1 MLFLILYA
9 IVIFGIAA
17 WSFYTQGERE
27 TGDRKLR
34 RGGSTY
40 LLEPLLLPEFSLLL
54 TLMLPLVR
62 RSEQIQ
68 QRVAGVLITAVL
80 ILCVYY
86 ALLLCALPL
95 LRRCVSPR
103 ACAALYVLPT
113 FLYLL
118 CNFLNL
124 PSGLPPV
131 VLTLPKRWLRW
142 LIPVWLGG
150 FLLILLWQVCS
161 HIRFRR
167 ALLKGAQL
175 VDEGEVYR
183 RWRNMQMHSRFKR
196 VIPLM
201 VTPNTST
208 PLTIGLFGRTMRLVL
223 PHLNYTSEELELIFS
238 HELRHIQRADT
249 RTKALLSFCTA
260 LCWFDPLMW
269 LSRRR
274 VAEDLELSCDE
285 LVLYQATDRT
295 RAQYAAL
302 LLNTA
307 GDGRGYTTCLSAA
320 ASSLRYRLK
329 RVVKPASRPSG
340 ALLVGLVLGA
350 LVLSTGCVVL
360 ADSPGTVGEQ
370 ILSQV
375 PEGSAIDHLYFNSN
389 AYHYG
394 RPCRWDEDALIGY
407 LSSLTVRQ
415 IYSRDC
421 TPSVVSEG
429 SYELGV
435 IYTTSENGEIT
446 TRTTVELYE
455 NGTLCAY
462 LPFDD
467 VYRVTYV
474 VADEIDWDYLL
485 SLLEFE

>member
-1 MLFLILYA
+1 MLFRVLYSM
-9 IVIFGIAA
+9 VIFGVAA
-17 WSFYTQGERE
+17 WCFYAQGERE
-27 TGDRKLR
+27 TGGRKLP
-34 RGGSTY
+34 RGGSTCF
-40 LLEPLLLPEFSLLL
+40 LEPLLLPGYFLCFLPALPFFLRSKALLQYILNTLLITLLL
-54 TLMLPLVR
+54 
-62 RSEQIQ
+62 
-68 QRVAGVLITAVL
+68 
-80 ILCVYY
+80 LCVYY

-118 CNFLNL
+118 CNFYGISN
-124 PSGLPPV
+124 SVPPV
-131 VLTLPKRWLRW
+131 VLTLPRRWLRW
-142 LIPVWLGG
+142 LLPVWLGG

-175 VDEGEVYR
+175 VDEGDVYR
-183 RWRNMQMHSRFKR
+183 RWRNMQMRNRFKR

-201 VTPNTST
+201 VSPRTST
-208 PLTIGLFGRTMRLVL
+208 PLTIGLFSRTMRLVL
-223 PHLNYTSEELELIFS
+223 PHTDYAPEELELIFS

-249 RTKALLSFCTA
+249 RTKALLGFCTA

-269 LSRRR
+269 ISRRR

-285 LVLYQATDRT
+285 LVLYQAPDST
-295 RAQYAAL
+295 RAQYAGL

-307 GDGRGYTTCLSAA
+307 GDGRGYTTCLSAG

-329 RVVKPASRPSG
+329 RVVRPASRSSG

-350 LVLSTGCVVL
+350 LILSMGCVAL
-360 ADSPGTVGEQ
+360 ADSPGTVWEQ

-375 PEGSAIDHLYFNSN
+375 PEGSAIDHLYFNDD
-389 AYHYG
+389 AHRYAK
-394 RPCRWDEDALIGY
+394 PCRWDGDALIGY

-415 IYSRDC
+415 VYTGTYS
-421 TPSVVSEG
+421 PPAVSDER
-429 SYELGV
+429 ELGV
-435 IYTTSENGEIT
+435 IYTTQENGVVT
-446 TRTTVELYE
+446 SRTTVELYE
-455 NGTLCAY
+455 DGTLCAY

-467 VYRVTYV
+467 VYRLTYV
-474 VADEIDWDYLL
+474 VEDEIDWSYLS

>member
-1 MLFLILYA
+1 MLFRVLYSM
-9 IVIFGIAA
+9 VIFGVAA
-17 WSFYTQGERE
+17 WSFYAQGERE
-27 TGDRKLR
+27 TGGRKLP
-34 RGGSTY
+34 RGGSTCF
-40 LLEPLLLPEFSLLL
+40 LEPLLLPGYFLCFLLALPFFLRSKALLQYILNTLLITLLL
-54 TLMLPLVR
+54 
-62 RSEQIQ
+62 
-68 QRVAGVLITAVL
+68 
-80 ILCVYY
+80 LCVYY

-118 CNFLNL
+118 CNFYGISN
-124 PSGLPPV
+124 SVPPV
-131 VLTLPKRWLRW
+131 VLTLPRRWLRW
-142 LIPVWLGG
+142 LLPVWLGG

-175 VDEGEVYR
+175 VDEGDVYR
-183 RWRNMQMHSRFKR
+183 RWRNMQMRSRFKR

-201 VTPNTST
+201 VSPNTST

-223 PHLNYTSEELELIFS
+223 PHLNYTPEELELIFS

-249 RTKALLSFCTA
+249 RTKALLGFCTA

-269 LSRRR
+269 ISRRR

-285 LVLYQATDRT
+285 LVLYQAPDST
-295 RAQYAAL
+295 RAQYAGL
-302 LLNTA
+302 LLSTA
-307 GDGRGYTTCLSAA
+307 GDGRGYTTCLSAG
-320 ASSLRYRLK
+320 ASTLRYRL
-329 RVVKPASRPSG
+329 RQVVRPANRSSG

-350 LVLSTGCVVL
+350 LILSMGCVAL
-360 ADSPGTVGEQ
+360 ADSPGTVREQ

-375 PEGSAIDHLYFNSN
+375 PEGSAIDHLYFNDD
-389 AYHYG
+389 AH
-394 RPCRWDEDALIGY
+394 RCAKPCRWDGDALIGY

-415 IYSRDC
+415 VYTGTYS
-421 TPSVVSEG
+421 PPAVSDER
-429 SYELGV
+429 ELGM
-435 IYTTSENGEIT
+435 IYTAQENGVVT
-446 TRTTVELYE
+446 SRTTVELYE
-455 NGTLCAY
+455 DGTLCAY

-467 VYRVTYV
+467 VYRLTYV
-474 VADEIDWDYLL
+474 VEDEIDWSYLS

>member
-1 MLFLILYA
+1 MLFRVLYSM
-9 IVIFGIAA
+9 VIFGVAA
-17 WSFYTQGERE
+17 WSFYAQGERE
-27 TGDRKLR
+27 TGGRKLP
-34 RGGSTY
+34 RGGSTCF
-40 LLEPLLLPEFSLLL
+40 LEPLLLPGYFLCFLPALPFFLRSKALLQYILNTLLITLLL
-54 TLMLPLVR
+54 
-62 RSEQIQ
+62 
-68 QRVAGVLITAVL
+68 
-80 ILCVYY
+80 LCVYY

-118 CNFLNL
+118 CNFYGISN
-124 PSGLPPV
+124 SVPPV
-131 VLTLPKRWLRW
+131 VLTLPRRWLRW
-142 LIPVWLGG
+142 LLPVWLGG

-175 VDEGEVYR
+175 VDEGDVYR
-183 RWRNMQMHSRFKR
+183 RWRNMQMRNRFKR

-201 VTPNTST
+201 VSPRTST
-208 PLTIGLFGRTMRLVL
+208 PLTIGLFSRTMRLVL
-223 PHLNYTSEELELIFS
+223 PHTDYAPEELELIFS

-249 RTKALLSFCTA
+249 RTKALLGFCTA

-269 LSRRR
+269 ISRRR

-285 LVLYQATDRT
+285 LVLYQAPDST
-295 RAQYAAL
+295 RAQYAGL

-307 GDGRGYTTCLSAA
+307 GDGRGYTTCLSAG

-329 RVVKPASRPSG
+329 RVVRPASRSSG

-350 LVLSTGCVVL
+350 LILSMGCVAL
-360 ADSPGTVGEQ
+360 ADSPGTVWEQ

-375 PEGSAIDHLYFNSN
+375 PEGSAIDHLYFNDD
-389 AYHYG
+389 AHRYAK
-394 RPCRWDEDALIGY
+394 PCRWDGDALIGY

-415 IYSRDC
+415 VYTGTYS
-421 TPSVVSEG
+421 PPAVSDER
-429 SYELGV
+429 ELGV
-435 IYTTSENGEIT
+435 IYTTQENGVVT
-446 TRTTVELYE
+446 SRTTVELYE
-455 NGTLCAY
+455 DGTLCAY

-467 VYRVTYV
+467 VYRLTYV
-474 VADEIDWDYLL
+474 VEDEIDWSYLS